1 MGFLIFRK
9 ELIKIA
15 TKLSASVTYTA
26 TGTQTTFTIP
36 FDYLR
41 KTFIHV
47 VVDDEEITD
56 GFSVEDRTV
65 VFITAP
71 TKDANVTIYRSTPT
85 ERLVAWGDATILK
98 ARDMTISEVQQLH
111 LIEESQDWSKS
122 NSITLN
128 DEETAW
134 QGRGYPL
141 SNISDPV
148 DTQDVVTKN
157 YLENTKDS
165 FTVTM
170 NSIKT
175 ATQQYADEAKASKTS
190 AEASVTSAG
199 NYAGSAST
207 SATNA
212 DKSATSAE
220 TSATNAST
228 YATNAATSAT
238 AAATSATNASSS
250 ATAAQS
256 ASSTSSNFATS
267 ARSSANEA
275 LTYRNN
281 ASTYAANAKTYM
293 ETAKDYSENV
303 NVFIPSVSSAG
314 VISWT
319 NKAGLTNPTSVNIK
333 GDKGATGTAGKAATI
348 AIGTVTTGEAGT
360 SVSVTNS
367 GTTSDAILNFTIPK
381 GKDGKDGGIEVDTAL
396 SSTSTNPLQNK
407 VIYTELSG
415 KAGLA
420 KANAFTSNN
429 TFGGTSTFNDT
440 GYFANGLYVSNAAPM
455 YWYQGTPTRTIGSIT
470 STNYTGNAA
479 TATKATQDADG
490 NAISSTYAKTADLA
504 SVATSGSYNDLSD
517 TPTIPDTD
525 SFAQT
530 SKENTWRSSQR
541 FDAGVVIGGLEKY
554 AVYLGSRTIS
564 MPSSQS
570 FLYIPAEGNY
580 TLDLSTIVSKIS
592 YGYST
597 LVTALITSTGDYTL
611 TINGL
616 DVIRYIGSA
625 SDIAIKSTGTLLN
638 ILLCGVVIDNDLK
651 VMGVI
656 QATALNES

>member
-250 ATAAQS
+250 ATVAQS

-381 GKDGKDGGIEVDTAL
+381 GKDGKDGGIEIDSAL
-396 SSTSTNPLQNK
+396 SSTSTNPVQNK
-407 VIYTELSG
+407 VIYEELSN
-415 KAGLA
+415 AVIGLKKLIVT
-420 KANAFTSNN
+420 KAN
-429 TFGGTSTFNDT
+429 
-440 GYFANGLYVSNAAPM
+440 
-455 YWYQGTPTRTIGSIT
+455 
-470 STNYTGNAA
+470 
-479 TATKATQDADG
+479 
-490 NAISSTYAKTADLA
+490 TADLA
-504 SVATSGSYNDLSD
+504 TVATSGSYNDLSD

-530 SKENTWRSSQR
+530 SAENTWRSQQT

-554 AVYLGSRTIS
+554 AVYLGGSTIS

-570 FLYIPAEGNY
+570 FLYISAAGNY
-580 TLDLSTIVSKIS
+580 TLELSRIVSEIS

-611 TINGL
+611 TIEGL